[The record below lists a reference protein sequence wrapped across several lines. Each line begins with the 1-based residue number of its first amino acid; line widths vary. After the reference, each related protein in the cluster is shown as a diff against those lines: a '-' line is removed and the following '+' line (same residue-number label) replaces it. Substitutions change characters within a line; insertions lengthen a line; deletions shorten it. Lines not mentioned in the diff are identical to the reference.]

1 VTCVNESWIVLF
13 GGADRESVIHRLLRE
28 GIRLAAVLV
37 PEQRSWRLQRSID
50 ALSDCEMSVA
60 SVTRQSLADV
70 IPRFVADNLLCL
82 GFPYL
87 VPQSV
92 YSPFRVAINVHPTLL
107 PKYRGPTS
115 GAYILLND
123 EAYSGATV
131 HYLVEEADKGEI
143 IAQSRVSISP
153 FDTLRSLQRKV
164 YETEPDLVIN
174 ALRLIDAG
182 AAPIPQ
188 NEAEASSYPRRR
200 KPEDSLLDSSLPLRD
215 LINAIRASD
224 ESAFPAHFY
233 HHGEKV
239 CLKLWRPDKPDGEE
253 DLI

>member
-28 GIRLAAVLV
+28 GIRIAAVLV
-37 PEQRSWRLQRSID
+37 PEQRSLRLQRSID
-50 ALSDCEMSVA
+50 DLSDCEVSVV
-60 SVTRQSLADV
+60 SVTRQSMVDLM
-70 IPRFVADNLLCL
+70 PRFAADNLISL

-87 VPQSV
+87 IPRTV
-92 YSPFRVAINVHPTLL
+92 YSSFKVAINIHPTLL
-107 PKYRGPTS
+107 PRYRGPTS

-131 HYLVEEADKGEI
+131 HYLVEEADKGDI
-143 IAQSRVSISP
+143 VAQSQVSIGP

-164 YETEPDLVIN
+164 YETEPDLIVK

-182 AAPIPQ
+182 AAPFPQ
-188 NEAEASSYPRRR
+188 NEAEACSYPRRR
-200 KPEDSLLDSSLPLRD
+200 KPEDSLLDPSLPLRY

-239 CLKLWRPDKPDGEE
+239 CIKLWRPDKPDEE
-253 DLI
+253 TDLI